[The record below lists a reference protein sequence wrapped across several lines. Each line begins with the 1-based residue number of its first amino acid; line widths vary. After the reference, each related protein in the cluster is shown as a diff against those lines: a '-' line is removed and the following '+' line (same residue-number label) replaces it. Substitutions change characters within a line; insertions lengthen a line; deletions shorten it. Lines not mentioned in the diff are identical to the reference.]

1 MLYYTYNGGMHV
13 EESRLGKDLTVSL
26 IKWYTMYIMEKEMNN
41 GIIGTHLA
49 TNQPVELEL
58 TPQEMELG
66 LYKTVTGEEK
76 WNTMCDMVLAR
87 TGIEI
92 IGQIEIDYMV
102 VDGYKHVFH

>member
-1 MLYYTYNGGMHV
+1 MLYWENAC
-13 EESRLGKDLTVSL
+13 EKCRQGKGLTVTP

-76 WNTMCDMVLAR
+76 WNTMCELVLER

-102 VDGYKHVFH
+102 VDGTKHVFH

>member
-1 MLYYTYNGGMHV
+1 
-13 EESRLGKDLTVSL
+13 
-26 IKWYTMYIMEKEMNN
+26 MYIMEKEIMNN

-49 TNQPVELEL
+49 TSQPVEIEL
-58 TPQEMELG
+58 TTEEMELG
-66 LYKTVTGEEK
+66 LYKSVTGEEK

-102 VDGYKHVFH
+102 VDGNKRVFH

>member
-1 MLYYTYNGGMHV
+1 
-13 EESRLGKDLTVSL
+13 
-26 IKWYTMYIMEKEMNN
+26 MNN

-49 TNQPVELEL
+49 TNTPVEIEL
-58 TPQEMELG
+58 TTEEMELG
-66 LYKTVTGEEK
+66 LYKSVNGEEK
-76 WNTMCDMVLAR
+76 WDTMCSLVLER